1 MKITVSIQVE
11 ISDGSA
17 DEFVINNLKS
27 VGFAEEQGPADGLR
41 LTYEGDISVNDL
53 AYGASMMR
61 SHKRSS

>member
-1 MKITVSIQVE
+1 MKIKVSIQVE

-27 VGFAEEQGPADGLR
+27 VGFAEAEGPADGLC

-53 AYGASMMR
+53 AYSASMMR